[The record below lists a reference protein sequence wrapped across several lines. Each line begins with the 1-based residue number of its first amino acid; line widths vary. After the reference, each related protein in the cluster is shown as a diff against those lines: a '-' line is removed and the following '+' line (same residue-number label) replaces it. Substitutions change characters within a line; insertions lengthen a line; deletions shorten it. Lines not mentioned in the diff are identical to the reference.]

1 MSDHASAA
9 NAAHPPT
16 RDIVL
21 SPQHRWR
28 AYWVAVSVAA
38 LTILDLTKV
47 NVALPSIETALNA
60 GPTELQLVV
69 SGYIL
74 TFGLVLVPAG
84 RLGDLRSRRVLFL
97 VGLSLFLVTSLA
109 CALAPNTTVLLVARL
124 LQGVAAGIQMPQVL
138 GLVQQ
143 LFQGKERGRAF
154 GLFGATVGIAT
165 AFGPT
170 LGGLL
175 IAVGGDTD
183 GWRLIFWINIPLVA
197 IVIALAAWLLPDT
210 RTKSRRRLDLDPV
223 GVLLFALT
231 ILALMWPFLFT
242 TGSPGDDPRRWWFL
256 VASVVFAAIFVFWER
271 RYADLGRTPLMPFS
285 IFSLSSYRNGVL
297 ISTAYFSAIPAMFLL
312 GTLFLQ
318 GGLGLEPVFA
328 GMVTIGFA
336 VASAWSSWIGGNL
349 VTRLGR
355 PLVVWGIVGMVAT
368 AGGLVLVALY
378 TSPEW
383 TPWAMAGVMVV
394 GGFAGGL
401 VISPNQTL
409 MLADIP
415 VSSGGVAGSVG
426 QLGQR
431 IGTAVGT
438 AIALALFY
446 ATIYREQGDID
457 TAVVYHDA
465 YASGMIT
472 VGIFLALALLV
483 GVADLAGRARSGSQT
498 P

>member
-1 MSDHASAA
+1 MSDHSRS
-9 NAAHPPT
+9 AHPPT

-21 SPQHRWR
+21 SPKHRWR

-47 NVALPSIETALNA
+47 NVALPSIEAALNA

-84 RLGDLRSRRVLFL
+84 RLGDLRSRRMLFL
-97 VGLSLFLVTSLA
+97 IGLSLFLVTSLV
-109 CALAPNTTVLLVARL
+109 CALAPDTSVLLVARL

-154 GLFGATVGIAT
+154 GLFGATIGIAT

-175 IAVGGDTD
+175 IALGGDTD
-183 GWRLIFWINIPLVA
+183 GWRLIFWINVPLVA

-210 RTKSRRRLDLDPV
+210 RTKSRRTLDLDPV
-223 GVLLFALT
+223 GVLLFAVT

-242 TGSPGDDPRRWWFL
+242 TGAPGDDPRRWWWL
-256 VASVVFAAIFVFWER
+256 VASVVFAAAFVFWER
-271 RYADLGRTPLMPFS
+271 RYADRGGMPLMPFS
-285 IFSLSSYRNGVL
+285 IFALSSYRNGVL
-297 ISTAYFSAIPAMFLL
+297 ISTAYFSAVPAMFLL

-355 PLVVWGIVGMVAT
+355 PLVVWGIMGMVAT
-368 AGGLVLVALY
+368 AAGLVLVALF
-378 TSPEW
+378 TAPEW
-383 TPWAMAGVMVV
+383 TPWAMAMVMVF

-409 MLADIP
+409 TLAEIP
-415 VSSGGVAGSVG
+415 VTSGGVAGSVG

-446 ATIYREQGDID
+446 ATVYREQGSADMQ
-457 TAVVYHDA
+457 VVYHDA

-472 VGIFLALALLV
+472 VGVFLGLALIV
-483 GVADLAGRARSGSQT
+483 GVADLAGRARAGSQT

>member
-9 NAAHPPT
+9 DAAHPPT

-21 SPQHRWR
+21 SPKHRWR

-97 VGLSLFLVTSLA
+97 VGLLLFLVTSLA

>member
-1 MSDHASAA
+1 MTDNTPADG
-9 NAAHPPT
+9 AHPPT

-21 SPQHRWR
+21 SPSHRWR
-28 AYWVAVSVAA
+28 AYWVAVAVAA
-38 LTILDLTKV
+38 LTIVDLTKV
-47 NVALPSIETALNA
+47 NVALPSIEAALGA

-109 CALAPNTTVLLVARL
+109 CALAPNTSVLLTARL
-124 LQGVAAGIQMPQVL
+124 LQGVAAGIQMPQVI

-154 GLFGATVGIAT
+154 GLFGATIGIAT

-170 LGGLL
+170 VGGLL
-175 IAVGGDTD
+175 IALGGDTD

-197 IVIALAAWLLPDT
+197 IVIALAAWLLPST
-210 RTKSRRRLDLDPV
+210 RTKSHRKLDLDPV
-223 GVLLFALT
+223 GVLLFGLT

-242 TGSPGDDPRRWWFL
+242 TGSPDDDPRRWWLL
-256 VASVVFAAIFVFWER
+256 VVSVLFAAVFVYWER
-271 RYADLGRTPLMPFS
+271 RYAERGGSPLMPFS
-285 IFSLSSYRNGVL
+285 IFRLSSYRNGVL

-312 GTLFLQ
+312 GTLYLQ

-336 VASAWSSWIGGNL
+336 VASAVSSWVGGNL

-355 PLVVWGIVGMVAT
+355 PLVVAGVVGMVAT
-368 AGGLVLVALY
+368 AGGLVLAAVFTA
-378 TSPEW
+378 PEA
-383 TPWAMAGVMVV
+383 TPWVMAGVMVV

-409 MLADIP
+409 TLADIP
-415 VSSGGVAGSVG
+415 VQSGGVAGSVG

-446 ATIYREQGDID
+446 ATVYREQD
-457 TAVVYHDA
+457 TEDTLTVFHDA
-465 YASGMIT
+465 YASGMIA
-472 VGIFLALALLV
+472 VGVFLALALVV
-483 GVADLAGRARSGSQT
+483 GVVDLSRRARHGSQT

>member
-1 MSDHASAA
+1 MPEQSTPDG
-9 NAAHPPT
+9 AHPPT

-21 SPQHRWR
+21 SPSHRWR

-47 NVALPSIETALNA
+47 NVALPSIEAALNA

-84 RLGDLRSRRVLFL
+84 RLGDLRSRRALFL

-109 CALAPNTTVLLVARL
+109 CALAPNTTVLLTARL

-154 GLFGATVGIAT
+154 GLFGATIGIAT

-175 IAVGGDTD
+175 IALGGDTD

-210 RTKSRRRLDLDPV
+210 RTKSHRALDLDPV
-223 GVLLFALT
+223 GVLLFGLT
-231 ILALMWPFLFT
+231 IVALMWPFLFT
-242 TGSPGDDPRRWWFL
+242 TGAPGDDPRRWWLL
-256 VASVVFAAIFVFWER
+256 VVSVLFAALFVFWER
-271 RYADLGRTPLMPFS
+271 RYAERGRSPLMPFS
-285 IFSLSSYRNGVL
+285 IFRLSSYRNGVL

-312 GTLFLQ
+312 GTLYLQ

-368 AGGLVLVALY
+368 AGGLVLAAVF
-378 TSPEW
+378 TEPEW

-409 MLADIP
+409 TLADIP
-415 VSSGGVAGSVG
+415 VARGGVAGSVG

-446 ATIYREQGDID
+446 ATVYREQD
-457 TAVVYHDA
+457 TVDTLTVFHDA
-465 YASGMIT
+465 YATGMIA
-472 VGIFLALALLV
+472 VGVFLALALVV
-483 GVADLAGRARSGSQT
+483 GVADLTRRARTGSQT